1 MPDMS
6 VTLKSMQLKSP
17 IILASGIL
25 GVTGDILKSVAD
37 AGAGAVTTKTIFIEQ
52 RDGNKS
58 PVVAEYGHG
67 LLNCIGLPCPGI
79 EESVKE
85 IMLAKAANIP
95 LIASVGGK
103 DTNEFI
109 KVAQCCEEA
118 GADALELNFSCP
130 HAEAGLG
137 ANIQYNRELAKSVV
151 EAVKKN
157 TSTPIIIKL
166 TAEFKI
172 AEIAKIVEAA
182 GADMI
187 TCSNSVGPGMLIDVH
202 TGKPVLSNKEGGVS
216 GPAIKP
222 IALRAVYQIAK
233 NTTLPI
239 IGTGGIHSG
248 RDALEFIM
256 AGATAVGVGTSIMH
270 HDLAAFKKIHSEMHE
285 HLEEKGHKKLE
296 EIRGIALR

>member
-6 VTLKSMQLKSP
+6 VALRNIRLKNP
-17 IILASGIL
+17 TVLASGIL
-25 GVTGDILKSVAD
+25 GVTGDLLINAAN
-37 AGAGAVTTKTIFIEQ
+37 AGAGAVTTKTIFLKQ

-58 PVVAEYGHG
+58 PVVAEYEHG

-85 IMLAKAANIP
+85 VQLAKKAGIV

-103 DTNEFI
+103 DTEEFI
-109 KVAQCCEEA
+109 KVAQLCEKA

-137 ANIQYNRELAKSVV
+137 ANIQYNRELAGNVV
-151 EAVKKN
+151 AAVKKN
-157 TSTPIIIKL
+157 VSVPVAVKL

-172 AEIAKIVEAA
+172 AEIAKIAEAA

-187 TCSNSVGPGMLIDVH
+187 ACSNSVGPGMIIDIN

-233 NTTLPI
+233 NTNLPI
-239 IGTGGIHSG
+239 IGIGGICTG
-248 RDALEFIM
+248 KDALEFIM
-256 AGATAVGVGTSIMH
+256 AGASAVGVGTSVVYQ
-270 HDLAAFKKIHSEMHE
+270 DLGAFEKINNEMRE
-285 HLEEKGHKKLE
+285 YLEEKGYKKLE
-296 EIRGIALR
+296 EIRGLALR

>member
-6 VTLKSMQLKSP
+6 VTLKNMRLKSP
-17 IILASGIL
+17 VILASGIL
-25 GVTGDILKSVAD
+25 GVTGELLINVAN
-37 AGAGAVTTKTIFIEQ
+37 AGAGAVTTKTIFLEQ
-52 RDGNKS
+52 RDGNTS
-58 PVVAEYGHG
+58 PVVAEYEHG

-79 EESVKE
+79 EESAKE
-85 IMLAKAANIP
+85 IRIAKAANIL

-103 DTNEFI
+103 DTDEFI
-109 KVAQCCEEA
+109 KVAQCCEDA

-137 ANIQYNRELAKSVV
+137 ANIQYNRELARSVV
-151 EAVKKN
+151 GAVKKN
-157 TSTPIIIKL
+157 VSVPVIIKL

-202 TGKPVLSNKEGGVS
+202 TGRPVLSNKEGGVS

-239 IGTGGIHSG
+239 IGTGGIYSG
-248 RDALEFIM
+248 KDALEFIM

-270 HDLAAFKKIHSEMHE
+270 HDLEAFKKINSEIQKY
-285 HLEEKGHKKLE
+285 LEDSGHKNLE
-296 EIRGIALR
+296 EIRGIALK

>member
-1 MPDMS
+1 MPDLS
-6 VTLKSMQLKSP
+6 VMLKNLHLKSP
-17 IILASGIL
+17 VVLASGIL
-25 GVTGDILKSVAD
+25 GVTGDLLINVAN
-37 AGAGAVTTKTIFIEQ
+37 AGAGAVTTKTIFLEQ

-58 PVVAEYGHG
+58 PVVAEYEHG

-85 IMLAKAANIP
+85 IMLAKVANTI

-103 DTNEFI
+103 NTEEFI
-109 KVAQCCEEA
+109 KVAQCCEDA
-118 GADALELNFSCP
+118 GADALELNFSCH

-157 TSTPIIIKL
+157 VSVPVIIKL

-172 AEIAKIVEAA
+172 VEIAKILESA

-187 TCSNSVGPGMLIDVH
+187 TCSNSVGPGMLIDIN

-239 IGTGGIHSG
+239 IGTGGICTG
-248 RDALEFIM
+248 KDAIEFIM
-256 AGATAVGVGTSIMH
+256 AGASAVGVGTSVMYT
-270 HDLAAFKKIHSEMHE
+270 DMGTFKKINSEIQKY
-285 HLEEKGHKKLE
+285 LEDSGHKNLE

>member
-1 MPDMS
+1 MPYMS

-17 IILASGIL
+17 IVLASGIL

-37 AGAGAVTTKTIFIEQ
+37 AGAGAVTTKTIFLEQ
-52 RDGNKS
+52 RDGNGS
-58 PVVAEYGHG
+58 PVVAEYAHG

-85 IMLAKAANIP
+85 IRLAKAAGIP

-103 DTNEFI
+103 NTEEFI

-130 HAEAGLG
+130 HAESGLG

-151 EAVKKN
+151 GAVKN
-157 TSTPIIIKL
+157 NVSIPIIIKL

-202 TGKPVLSNKEGGVS
+202 TGRPVLSNREGGVS

-233 NTTLPI
+233 NTSLPI
-239 IGTGGIHSG
+239 IGTGGICTG
-248 RDALEFIM
+248 KDAIEFIM
-256 AGATAVGVGTSIMH
+256 AGASAIGVGTSVVYNDH
-270 HDLAAFKKIHSEMHE
+270 YAFKKIHDEMHE
-285 HLEEKGHKKLE
+285 HLKEKGHKSLE
-296 EIRGIALR
+296 EIRGSALR